1 MSALRNARWL
11 GVAQAARVL
20 LQTGGVLVMSR
31 LLSPR
36 DYGLVAMALVVTNL
50 AVIIR
55 DLGTAQAVIQ
65 KKGLDEETKQT
76 AFWFSCL
83 MGLGVG
89 LAVVLAA
96 PLLAASYRT
105 PEVAGI
111 LMLLALPFPIG
122 ASASVHQALLER
134 QNRFATIA
142 RIEVTSQALG
152 LVAGIVAALNGLGA
166 YSLVVQA
173 LVAPILGT
181 LQMWLASPWRP
192 RLVFSR
198 SALRGLWGF
207 SGYLVGFQLINYFSR
222 NADSFIIGRFLGP
235 ASLGPYTLAYRLM
248 LFPILNLTLVAS
260 RALFPVMSRQQDS
273 QEAMGRLYLRVL
285 FVIACVTGPL
295 MAGLVVLREEFVD
308 TVLGSKWHEVA
319 DIVAWLAPVGF
330 IQSLV
335 ATTGT
340 VFMARGRTRLLFH
353 LGIYSAVLMVSAFVI
368 GVQWGVLGV
377 ARAYFIANVL
387 NALPCLHIALR
398 QVGLGLPDLAATI
411 ARPVGVTALMALAVM
426 LAGEPLSSAL
436 PSELYRLV
444 GGVLIGVGVYAV
456 LTFVLNRTA
465 IQEFRRFVTR

>member
-1 MSALRNARWL
+1 MSALSNARWL
-11 GVAQAARVL
+11 GVAQAARVA

-36 DYGLVAMALVVTNL
+36 DYGLVAMALVVTNF

-65 KKGLDEETKQT
+65 KKELDEETTQT
-76 AFWFSCL
+76 AFWFSCA
-83 MGLGVG
+83 MGLAVG
-89 LAVVLAA
+89 LAVVLIA
-96 PLLAASYRT
+96 PLLAAGYRT

-122 ASASVHQALLER
+122 ASSAVHQALLER
-134 QNRFATIA
+134 QHRFATIA
-142 RIEVTSQALG
+142 RIEVTSQAFG
-152 LVAGIVAALNGLGA
+152 LLAGIVAALNGLGP
-166 YSLVVQA
+166 YSLVVQT
-173 LVAPILGT
+173 LVAPILGA
-181 LQMWLASPWRP
+181 LQLWHASPWRP
-192 RLVFSR
+192 RLRFSR
-198 SALRGLWGF
+198 PALRGLWGF
-207 SGYLVGFQLINYFSR
+207 SGYLVSFQLVNYFSR
-222 NADSFIIGRFLGP
+222 NTDSFIIGRFLGP

-260 RALFPVMSRQQDS
+260 RALFPVMSRQQDT
-273 QEAMGRLYLRVL
+273 QEAMGRLYLRAL

-295 MAGLVVLREEFVD
+295 MAGLFVLRDEFVD

-335 ATTGT
+335 STTGT
-340 VFMARGRTRLLFH
+340 VFMATGRTRLLFF
-353 LGIYSAVLMVSAFVI
+353 LGIYSAVLTVSAFVI

-377 ARAYFIANVL
+377 AQAYFVANVL

-398 QVGLGLPDLAATI
+398 QVGRGLPDLAREL
-411 ARPVGVTALMALAVM
+411 ARPLGVTALMAVAVV
-426 LAGEPLSSAL
+426 LAGEPLSFAVHSVL
-436 PSELYRLV
+436 LRLV
-444 GGVLIGVGVYAV
+444 AGVAIGVAVYAA